1 MSEFRFVVCPILIPV
16 FVRCLS
22 PIGQTPDR
30 ESDKQRLPFR
40 TEAGT
45 EGGRAGLPCIQ
56 YEETCARGAK
66 SEGRNAMKS
75 GARDQAEG
83 TLHELKGRAREIA
96 GKVTGNP
103 TLQAK
108 GAGEKIAG
116 KVQVKIGQVKKVLG
130 K

>member
-1 MSEFRFVVCPILIPV
+1 
-16 FVRCLS
+16 
-22 PIGQTPDR
+22 
-30 ESDKQRLPFR
+30 
-40 TEAGT
+40 
-45 EGGRAGLPCIQ
+45 
-56 YEETCARGAK
+56 
-66 SEGRNAMKS
+66 MKS

-103 TLQAK
+103 MLQAK